1 MMKPRLLDQVR
12 DAIRRPIM
20 APTGWRFPS
29 TGTFGDQYPCSD
41 INRKINRTFQI
52 FGKRK
57 VSTPGLRYNGGRDLV
72 ELSEPVADMCLKRV
86 F

>member
-29 TGTFGDQYPCSD
+29 TGTFGDQYPYSASGRSHRAHSCLGLTPQALQATKEALDLSD
-41 INRKINRTFQI
+41 GETD
-52 FGKRK
+52 G
-57 VSTPGLRYNGGRDLV
+57 V
-72 ELSEPVADMCLKRV
+72 
-86 F
+86 